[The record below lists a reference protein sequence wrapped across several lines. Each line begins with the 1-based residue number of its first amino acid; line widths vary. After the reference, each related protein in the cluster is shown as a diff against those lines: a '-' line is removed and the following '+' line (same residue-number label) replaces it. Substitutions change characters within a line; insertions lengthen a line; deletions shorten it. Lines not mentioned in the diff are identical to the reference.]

1 MGKST
6 LKLKRRIQL
15 VVDLP
20 TKEERKEKL
29 DKLYKFQYHCARV
42 ANLIISHLY
51 LQEMNKD
58 FFYLSEGIKH
68 KLADEK
74 WDQDG
79 IFKRSCINSTSR
91 MVYDKFK
98 GEISADILSSL
109 NSTLLSTFN
118 KNKSDY
124 RKGLCSLRNY
134 RNDMGFP
141 FASKAMSKVIH
152 DPDKKAFCFSLFG
165 IPFKTYLG
173 KDFTD
178 RRKLM
183 GRLVKG
189 DIKLCTSKMILKDGK
204 IFWLAI
210 FEIEKVKHE
219 LNQHIIAKAYLSL
232 EYPIVVKTSTAK
244 LTIGNREEFLY
255 RKLAIQ
261 AAYKRTQ
268 EGVTYCKSGKARKRK
283 LKALEKLRDAENN
296 YVTHRLHLYS
306 RKLIDFCVKNQAG
319 TLKLINQED
328 KMGIAKE
335 EDFVLRN
342 WSYDQLLTKI
352 EYKAD
357 KAGIELITA

>member
-1 MGKST
+1 M
-6 LKLKRRIQL
+6 
-15 VVDLP
+15 VDLP

-29 DKLYKFQYHCARV
+29 DKLYKCQGHCFRA
-42 ANLIISHLY
+42 ANLIVAHLY

-58 FFYLSEGIKH
+58 FFYLSEGIKY
-68 KLADEK
+68 KLADK
-74 WDQDG
+74 KKDQDS
-79 IFKRSCINSTSR
+79 IIQPSHINSTTR
-91 MVYDKFK
+91 MVCDKFK
-98 GEISADILSSL
+98 GDISADILSSL
-109 NSTLLSTFN
+109 NSTLMSTFY

-124 RKGLCSLRNY
+124 KKGLCALRNY
-134 RNDMGFP
+134 RKDMGIP
-141 FASKAMSKVIH
+141 FQTKAMSKVIH
-152 DPDKKAFCFSLFG
+152 DPDKKAFCFSLLS
-165 IPFKTYLG
+165 IPLRTYLG

-183 GRLVKG
+183 ERLVKG
-189 DIKLCTSKMILKDGK
+189 DIKLCTSKIILKGGK
-204 IFWLAI
+204 IFWFAV

-219 LNQHIIAKAYLSL
+219 LNPNIIAQASLSL
-232 EYPIVVKTSTAK
+232 EYPIVVKTGTAK

-255 RKLAIQ
+255 RKLAIK

-268 EGVTYCKSGKARKRK
+268 EGVTYCKSGKGRKRK
-283 LKALEKLRDAENN
+283 LKVLEKLRDAENN
-296 YVTHRLHLYS
+296 YVSHRLHLYS

-342 WSYDQLLTKI
+342 WSYYGLTTKI
-352 EYKAD
+352 MDKAE